1 MKRHGKALLVL
12 MLALTSC
19 FSLFA
24 GGSSEQS
31 SNSGVTELTLWARS
45 EDIAYW
51 IPGFEA
57 ENPGVKISYT
67 VIPDQE
73 MTQKLIT
80 VIAAG
85 KGVPDMFQQ
94 EYVYIPYLVNA
105 GVFADLAEF
114 GMDEYMDKVWPSSLA
129 AGTDTEGKVRAL
141 TWQASP
147 GSIIYRR
154 DMAQK
159 YLGTDDPAEVQN
171 LLNTDGKM
179 LALAAAL
186 KADGIRMFGSIKDI
200 YDIKSQ
206 SRTYPW
212 VVDGKLV
219 IDDEM
224 LEYMEMAREIM
235 QNGYDLGV
243 DQWAP
248 EWLAAV
254 ESDDLFCY
262 VIPSWGYQYVV
273 KPNAKTTEGKWAICQ
288 PPVPYINGGTYTG
301 IYENSPNKELA
312 WKFLE
317 YVCLNEDT
325 QYAYARET
333 GDYMALKSV
342 DYRLEADSEGESVL
356 AGQNQYSIYNAEM
369 ENEFANLQTIYDS
382 QLMYSFISASQ
393 AYGNGA
399 SLDAA
404 LNQFKSDV
412 RNSFP
417 EIQVD

>member
-1 MKRHGKALLVL
+1 MKRLGKVLLVM
-12 MLALTSC
+12 MLALTSAL
-19 FSLFA
+19 SLF
-24 GGSSEQS
+24 SSGNVEEKEE
-31 SNSGVTELTLWARS
+31 SGITLEIWARS

-51 IPGFEA
+51 IPGFEE
-57 ENPGVKISYT
+57 ENPSVKINYT

-80 VIAAG
+80 VIASG

-105 GVFADLAEF
+105 GVFADLSEF
-114 GMDEYMDKVWPSSLA
+114 GMDSYKDKVWPSSLA
-129 AGTDTEGKVRAL
+129 AGTDKDGKIRAL
-141 TWQASP
+141 TWQACP

-154 DMAQK
+154 DMAEK
-159 YLGTDDPAEVQN
+159 YLGTDDPDEVQKA
-171 LLNTDGKM
+171 LDTDEEM
-179 LALAAAL
+179 LELASRL

-224 LEYMEMAREIM
+224 LSYMEMVKEIM
-235 QNGYDLGV
+235 TNGYDLGV

-254 ESDDLFCY
+254 ESDSLFCY

-273 KPNAKTTEGKWAICQ
+273 KPNAKTTSGKWAICQ

-301 IYENSPNKELA
+301 IYKDSPNKEMA

-317 YVCLNEDT
+317 YVTLNSET
-325 QYAYARET
+325 QYEYAKKT
-333 GDYMALKSV
+333 GDYMALKDV
-342 DYRLEADSEGESVL
+342 DYRLEEESEGEEVL
-356 AGQNQYSIYNAEM
+356 NGQDQYEVYNSEM
-369 ENEFANLQTIYDS
+369 ENDFKNLQTIYDS
-382 QLMYSFISASQ
+382 QLMYSFISASK

-399 SLDAA
+399 SLEDAI
-404 LNQFKSDV
+404 NQFKEDV
-412 RNSFP
+412 KNSFP